1 MNTKKT
7 DPDFT
12 NFEFAKTGWEA
23 NVNIPFDQ
31 VINERKQI
39 ESSAGY
45 AQFYRNN
52 SGPENPLNEFPKIQ
66 KLLEVE

>member
-45 AQFYRNN
+45 AQF
-52 SGPENPLNEFPKIQ
+52 
-66 KLLEVE
+66 